1 MNILILASSPYSHII
16 PLKALAKRL
25 NEKYI
30 AKIYCMSLK
39 KNKKLIESLGMIF
52 IEYPANIKP
61 VSTGRVDSKLI
72 MNNVMKYWDNNQIE
86 EGYNYYIEKD
96 IESLFDMTDV
106 EIEALKDIILS
117 LNINLIFRD
126 AVDKFGDYLGKKLNI
141 PVIGYMTH
149 NIYSKKF
156 FDNDPD
162 YYYAIFL
169 NTLIMDR
176 RKYLS
181 NDFFKNYSQKCAYY
195 YKFFEKKYNTIEIKP
210 HHQLDPR
217 TDLTIIFSTKFLQPK
232 ESLYKGRKYI
242 YIYPDIESRAETVD
256 EEIKDFVSKHD
267 ILIYISS
274 GSITTQLTTYY
285 IDFIKALSKGDCGII
300 ISAGI
305 QNDILKEYVINNNL
319 EEKVYISK
327 WIPQRYVL
335 KHSSLFITS
344 GGQNS
349 LLESIYYETP
359 MLVTPITSEQR
370 MNGIIIE
377 KLGIGYTTYNIRY
390 EFISTGN
397 MVNILLNDA
406 DVKDKLKIYANEY
419 KTHVNDFRLLD
430 KFIEENLK
438 NEK

>member
-181 NDFFKNYSQKCAYY
+181 NDFLKTIAKNVHITIN
-195 YKFFEKKYNTIEIKP
+195 FLKKN
-210 HHQLDPR
+210 
-217 TDLTIIFSTKFLQPK
+217 IIL
-232 ESLYKGRKYI
+232 
-242 YIYPDIESRAETVD
+242 
-256 EEIKDFVSKHD
+256 
-267 ILIYISS
+267 
-274 GSITTQLTTYY
+274 
-285 IDFIKALSKGDCGII
+285 
-300 ISAGI
+300 
-305 QNDILKEYVINNNL
+305 
-319 EEKVYISK
+319 
-327 WIPQRYVL
+327 
-335 KHSSLFITS
+335 
-344 GGQNS
+344 
-349 LLESIYYETP
+349 
-359 MLVTPITSEQR
+359 
-370 MNGIIIE
+370 
-377 KLGIGYTTYNIRY
+377 
-390 EFISTGN
+390 
-397 MVNILLNDA
+397 
-406 DVKDKLKIYANEY
+406 
-419 KTHVNDFRLLD
+419 
-430 KFIEENLK
+430 
-438 NEK
+438 